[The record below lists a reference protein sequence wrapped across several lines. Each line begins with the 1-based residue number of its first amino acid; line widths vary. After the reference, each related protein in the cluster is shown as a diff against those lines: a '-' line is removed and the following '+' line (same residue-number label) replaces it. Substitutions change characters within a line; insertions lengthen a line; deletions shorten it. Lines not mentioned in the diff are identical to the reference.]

1 MEDGEG
7 PSNVGG
13 FFLMAVKP
21 TMDFDF
27 GFTAMDADE
36 LDAVQSVKQE
46 AAVSSKEALSLQE
59 KCDTLYNMI
68 QPLLNNLQKNPEK
81 DYIYWPNRME
91 KVEAFGDSLTAVYKG

>member
-1 MEDGEG
+1 
-7 PSNVGG
+7 
-13 FFLMAVKP
+13 MAVKP

-68 QPLLNNLQKNPEK
+68 QP
-81 DYIYWPNRME
+81 
-91 KVEAFGDSLTAVYKG
+91 